1 MARKKKKNDTMIQAY
16 AGITVVFSLIVMM
29 HESTGFLGQ
38 FFYQLSRFV
47 FGDLYYILYIIA
59 ILFGLVVFVTASIP
73 KLGFKK
79 VTGLVLMYIGL
90 MIILAM
96 LNDSATGKEV
106 INRYFADAAEI
117 FADELPAKGGVLGA
131 LLYGGISML
140 VSKVGSIIVASALIL
155 LGIVLIVDFSKL
167 KGVPR
172 AISEATEKT
181 RKKIASKPKKDKK
194 QKPINVDKD
203 FTITESKPT
212 EFPDVTEET
221 PVVPVKEEV
230 ILSDTKKTETPSAKT
245 TSVGYSRTGK
255 KYVKPRLSLLEKST
269 SMSSTANRT
278 NASEKGRLLIEI
290 LDQFD
295 VPCTLT
301 DAKIGPSVT
310 KFFVKP
316 EPGIKISKITSLQEN
331 IKMALAVKDVRIEAP
346 VPGQSVVGIE
356 IPNADRTNVKMSEL
370 LYKVPEKYNKN
381 PLTVALGKDLSGD
394 NVYAEINKLP
404 HMLIAGSTGSGK
416 SVCINSIIATLLLRA
431 TPEEVKLLLI
441 DPKKVEFTPYED
453 IPHLIGPVINDT
465 SEAANALKSIV
476 EIMEN
481 RYTEFHRVGVRGITE
496 YNRKANTDE
505 NIKHMVYIVVII
517 DELADL
523 MLTHGKDVEGYIQR
537 ITQLARA
544 AGIHLIVATQR
555 PSTDVI
561 TGTIKTNI
569 PSRIAFAVSSAI
581 DSRIILDQVGAE
593 RLIGYGDML
602 YVPMGESA
610 AQRLQ
615 GVYVSDGEIKAITD
629 FVKSQGAPEYDDAFV
644 VGGLSGS
651 DDEGVE
657 RFSQDPAYEEV
668 KRFVAQTKKASTSA
682 IQRRFGFGYN
692 RAARIIDVLE
702 QQGAI
707 GPVNGSKP
715 REVYITEADCD

>member
-1 MARKKKKNDTMIQAY
+1 
-16 AGITVVFSLIVMM
+16 
-29 HESTGFLGQ
+29 
-38 FFYQLSRFV
+38 
-47 FGDLYYILYIIA
+47 
-59 ILFGLVVFVTASIP
+59 
-73 KLGFKK
+73 
-79 VTGLVLMYIGL
+79 
-90 MIILAM
+90 
-96 LNDSATGKEV
+96 
-106 INRYFADAAEI
+106 
-117 FADELPAKGGVLGA
+117 
-131 LLYGGISML
+131 ML

-181 RKKIASKPKKDKK
+181 RKKIASKPKKEKK

-657 RFSQDPAYEEV
+657 RFSQDPAV
-668 KRFVAQTKKASTSA
+668 RSGLRRSA
-682 IQRRFGFGYN
+682 GG
-692 RAARIIDVLE
+692 V
-702 QQGAI
+702 
-707 GPVNGSKP
+707 
-715 REVYITEADCD
+715 